1 MCRDRDLE
9 GESAGQPGKCSGL
22 QDEVST
28 GAPSSVRSKPASTE
42 KNTEGHSQWRARR
55 LLLVSLWYVVSFLGI
70 LLNKEL
76 LSPGASGE
84 RITVTVL
91 ALVQMLSTVFTGV
104 FFQTVGRSAIR
115 RVGSASEVNDLLL
128 LGLLRVLVTVLGLVS
143 LSFVAAS
150 FTETIK
156 ASSPFFTV
164 AAAWLL
170 TGERTPLPAVVTLVP
185 ILLGLVLATTG
196 ELSFTLVGFA
206 AALAVNVTECV
217 QNVFCSWL
225 LQKGSFKSNEL
236 QFYSALAALVVLLPA
251 AAWQAW
257 AGEAVLP
264 CQAAFVWWRL
274 PCAGLVFVLQSA
286 LVFKLMSLY
295 SPVTVSVLNTVKRA
309 LIICCSAL
317 YFRNVITLTTL
328 CGTVVTLLGSG
339 LYGIL
344 KSTHVSSEVYAAS
357 NSMAPEAIAPKTT
370 PTPPVKPSPP
380 VAPAAMPQERR
391 RCWLRRRSGRRGRHS
406 CGSLFVS
413 ALLAF
418 QFLTALQKER
428 PVLQHNPRTVLRAAH
443 GFCRPSTEWCPTYRE
458 AHMASRSDHVKATS
472 SWRDRFGEASKR
484 RIAYGELCV

>member
-1 MCRDRDLE
+1 MKRQAAGMVVRPPKRTKVEVVEESVALEAPEPSLALTNESAGTADGASAANGDAPQSINSPEELVLSLATPKSKPGRPENVASAPSSPPVLGPGSALANKDLAKQETELIGLVSKIRRVPMKKGDVAYEHHLVVGGYQATVQIRCLDGDWKDAAFVGEVCRDKNMAEHSAAAVAVAELRVDHRLMLRASAPKKQPQATSRS
-9 GESAGQPGKCSGL
+9 GAAALGDPASTWPPWCVRESAGQPGKCSGL

-236 QFYSALAALVVLLPA
+236 QFYSALAALV
-251 AAWQAW
+251 
-257 AGEAVLP
+257 
-264 CQAAFVWWRL
+264 
-274 PCAGLVFVLQSA
+274 
-286 LVFKLMSLY
+286 
-295 SPVTVSVLNTVKRA
+295 
-309 LIICCSAL
+309 
-317 YFRNVITLTTL
+317 
-328 CGTVVTLLGSG
+328 
-339 LYGIL
+339 
-344 KSTHVSSEVYAAS
+344 
-357 NSMAPEAIAPKTT
+357 
-370 PTPPVKPSPP
+370 
-380 VAPAAMPQERR
+380 
-391 RCWLRRRSGRRGRHS
+391 LR
-406 CGSLFVS
+406 
-413 ALLAF
+413 
-418 QFLTALQKER
+418 
-428 PVLQHNPRTVLRAAH
+428 QH
-443 GFCRPSTEWCPTYRE
+443 
-458 AHMASRSDHVKATS
+458 
-472 SWRDRFGEASKR
+472 
-484 RIAYGELCV
+484 